1 MVPKYSGEVM
11 LLGRLFAALSIISLG
26 LIGCVSTPVKETA
39 KNYPPANVSNAVR
52 AQSPEND
59 LSASADE
66 INVVAAES
74 IAKPGLKTSGSNI
87 VALVNGEAVLEEEV
101 LLTLS
106 QGIGEGAN
114 DSAKRKAAINQLVER
129 EIVIQDAYTRLSK
142 NPQAK
147 KFLDKLQEMAGKEFD
162 RYVRLLK
169 DRNKSLSD
177 QEFKVLLESQGIS
190 IDLLRRQ
197 SERNFIAMQYMQTR
211 ILPNLDRI
219 GHKQIRDYYE
229 SHPEEFQ
236 IQDSVEWK
244 DIFISYRNSKSH
256 EEAREIAQKVAERA
270 KKGEDFA
277 KLSKEYC
284 HGDGAFRNAEGIGRK
299 KGEIKPVQVEKYLF
313 ELKDGEVGP
322 LVELPTGVHVIMLVK
337 REYAGIKIFD
347 EKVQKQVRDRLRN
360 EAGQYEMKRMLS
372 DMKRQAVIE
381 YIHD

>member
-1 MVPKYSGEVM
+1 MS
-11 LLGRLFAALSIISLG
+11 LGRLFGVFSIISLG

-39 KNYPPANVSNAVR
+39 NNYPPANVSNGVR

-66 INVVAAES
+66 IKLAATES
-74 IAKPGLKTSGSNI
+74 ISKPGQKATGSHI

-106 QGIGEGAN
+106 QGIGEGSN
-114 DSAKRKAAINQLVER
+114 DSARRKAAINQLVER

-169 DRNKSLSD
+169 ERNKSLSD
-177 QEFKVLLESQGIS
+177 PEFKVLLESQGIS
-190 IDLLRRQ
+190 LDLLRRQ

-219 GHKQIRDYYE
+219 GHKQIRDYYDT
-229 SHPEEFQ
+229 HPEEFQ

-256 EEAREIAQKVAERA
+256 DEARETAQKVAERA

-313 ELKDGEVGP
+313 DLKDGEVGP

-337 REYAGIKIFD
+337 REYAGIRVFD

>member
-11 LLGRLFAALSIISLG
+11 LLGRLFAVLSIISLS

-39 KNYPPANVSNAVR
+39 KNYPPATVSSAAR

-59 LSASADE
+59 LLASADE
-66 INVVAAES
+66 IKVAEAEA
-74 IAKPGLKTSGSNI
+74 IAKPGQKNLGSNI

-114 DSAKRKAAINQLVER
+114 ESAKRKAAINQLVER

>member
-1 MVPKYSGEVM
+1 MW
-11 LLGRLFAALSIISLG
+11 LGRLFAAFSIINLG
-26 LIGCVSTPVKETA
+26 LLGCVSTPVADTA
-39 KNYPPANVSNAVR
+39 KNYPPATLSNAVR

-59 LSASADE
+59 NYVSAE
-66 INVVAAES
+66 EVKVASVEA
-74 IAKPGLKTSGSNI
+74 IAKPGKKTTGSNI

-106 QGIGEGAN
+106 QGVGEGAN

-177 QEFKVLLESQGIS
+177 PEFSALLESQGIS
-190 IDLLRRQ
+190 LDLLRRQ

-229 SHPEEFQ
+229 THPEEFQ

-244 DIFISYRNSKSH
+244 DIFISYRNSKSK
-256 EEAREIAQKVAERA
+256 EDAMDTAQKVVERA

-337 REYAGIKIFD
+337 RENAGIRVFD

>member
-1 MVPKYSGEVM
+1 M
-11 LLGRLFAALSIISLG
+11 LLGRLFAVLSIISLG
-26 LIGCVSTPVKETA
+26 LIGCVSTPAKETA
-39 KNYPPANVSNAVR
+39 KNYPPATVSNAAR

-66 INVVAAES
+66 IKVVAAEPLP
-74 IAKPGLKTSGSNI
+74 KPGQKNTGSNI

-169 DRNKSLSD
+169 ERNKSLSD
-177 QEFKVLLESQGIS
+177 PEFKALLESQGIS
-190 IDLLRRQ
+190 LDLLRRQ

-211 ILPNLDRI
+211 IIPNLDRI
-219 GHKQIRDYYE
+219 GHKQIRDYYDT
-229 SHPEEFQ
+229 HPEEFQ

-244 DIFISYRNSKSH
+244 DIFISYRNSKSQ
-256 EEAREIAQKVAERA
+256 EEARETAQKIVEKA

-322 LVELPTGVHVIMLVK
+322 LVELPTGIHIIMLVK
-337 REYAGIKIFD
+337 RELAGIKVFD

>member
-1 MVPKYSGEVM
+1 M
-11 LLGRLFAALSIISLG
+11 LTGRLLVGFSILFIG
-26 LIGCVSTPVKETA
+26 LIGCVSTPVKDNA
-39 KNYPPANVSNAVR
+39 QNYPPATVSNGAR
-52 AQSPEND
+52 AQSPENE
-59 LSASADE
+59 LNASADE
-66 INVVAAES
+66 IKVEPAEN
-74 IAKPGLKTSGSNI
+74 IAKPGQKNTGSNI

-106 QGIGEGAN
+106 QGIGEGGAN
-114 DSAKRKAAINQLVER
+114 DAAKRKAAINQLVER
-129 EIVIQDAYTRLSK
+129 EIVIQDAYNRLTK

-169 DRNKSLSD
+169 ERNKSLSD
-177 QEFKVLLESQGIS
+177 AEFKTLLESQGVS
-190 IDLLRRQ
+190 LDLLRRQ

-211 ILPNLDRI
+211 IIPNLDRI
-219 GHKQIRDYYE
+219 GHKQIRDYYDT
-229 SHPEEFQ
+229 HPEEFQ

-256 EEAREIAQKVAERA
+256 EEALETAKKIAEKA
-270 KKGEDFA
+270 KKGEDFS

-284 HGDGAFRNAEGIGRK
+284 HGDGAFRNGEGIGRK
-299 KGEIKPVQVEKYLF
+299 RGEIKPVQVEKYLF
-313 ELKDGEVGP
+313 EMKDGEVGP

-337 REYAGIKIFD
+337 REYAGIKVFD

>member
-1 MVPKYSGEVM
+1 
-11 LLGRLFAALSIISLG
+11 
-26 LIGCVSTPVKETA
+26 
-39 KNYPPANVSNAVR
+39 
-52 AQSPEND
+52 
-59 LSASADE
+59 
-66 INVVAAES
+66 
-74 IAKPGLKTSGSNI
+74 
-87 VALVNGEAVLEEEV
+87 
-101 LLTLS
+101 
-106 QGIGEGAN
+106 
-114 DSAKRKAAINQLVER
+114 
-129 EIVIQDAYTRLSK
+129 LSK

-169 DRNKSLSD
+169 ERNKSLSD
-177 QEFKVLLESQGIS
+177 PEFKALLESQGIS
-190 IDLLRRQ
+190 LDLLRRQ

-211 ILPNLDRI
+211 IIPNLDRI
-219 GHKQIRDYYE
+219 GHKQIRDYYDT
-229 SHPEEFQ
+229 HPEEFQ

-244 DIFISYRNSKSH
+244 DIFISYRNSKSQ
-256 EEAREIAQKVAERA
+256 EEARETAQKIVEKA

-322 LVELPTGVHVIMLVK
+322 LVELPTGIHIIMLVK
-337 REYAGIKIFD
+337 RELAGIKVFD

>member
-1 MVPKYSGEVM
+1 M
-11 LLGRLFAALSIISLG
+11 LLGRLFAVLSIISLG
-26 LIGCVSTPVKETA
+26 LIGCVSTPFKETA
-39 KNYPPANVSNAVR
+39 KNYPPATVSNAAR

-66 INVVAAES
+66 IKVAAAES
-74 IAKPGLKTSGSNI
+74 LPKPGQKNTGSNI

-169 DRNKSLSD
+169 ERNKSLSD
-177 QEFKVLLESQGIS
+177 PEFKALLESQGIS
-190 IDLLRRQ
+190 LDLLRRQ

-244 DIFISYRNSKSH
+244 DIFISYRNSKSQ
-256 EEAREIAQKVAERA
+256 EEAMETAQKIVEKA

-322 LVELPTGVHVIMLVK
+322 LVELPTGIHIIMLVK
-337 REYAGIKIFD
+337 RELAGIKVFD

>member
-1 MVPKYSGEVM
+1 M
-11 LLGRLFAALSIISLG
+11 LLGRLFVVFSIISIG
-26 LIGCVSTPVKETA
+26 LIGCVSTPVKDTA
-39 KNYPPANVSNAVR
+39 ENYPPVTVSKAVR
-52 AQSPEND
+52 AKSPEND
-59 LSASADE
+59 LYVSADE
-66 INVVAAES
+66 VKVAAVES
-74 IAKPGLKTSGSNI
+74 ISKPGKKTTGSNI

-106 QGIGEGAN
+106 QGIGEGPN

-177 QEFKVLLESQGIS
+177 PEFKALLESQGIS
-190 IDLLRRQ
+190 LDLLRRQ

-229 SHPEEFQ
+229 THPEEFQ

-244 DIFISYRNSKSH
+244 DIFISYRNSKSK
-256 EEAREIAQKVAERA
+256 EDAMDTALKVVEKA
-270 KKGEDFA
+270 KKGEDFT

-322 LVELPTGVHVIMLVK
+322 LVELPTGVHIIMLVK
-337 REYAGIKIFD
+337 RENAGIRVFD

-381 YIHD
+381 YIYD

>member
-1 MVPKYSGEVM
+1 M
-11 LLGRLFAALSIISLG
+11 LLGRLFAVLSIISLG

-39 KNYPPANVSNAVR
+39 KNYPPATVSNAAR

-66 INVVAAES
+66 IKVAAAES
-74 IAKPGLKTSGSNI
+74 LPKPGQKNTGSNI

-169 DRNKSLSD
+169 ERNKSLSD
-177 QEFKVLLESQGIS
+177 PEFKALLESQGIS
-190 IDLLRRQ
+190 LDLLRRQ

-211 ILPNLDRI
+211 IIPNLDRI
-219 GHKQIRDYYE
+219 GHKQIRDYYDT
-229 SHPEEFQ
+229 HPEEFQ

-244 DIFISYRNSKSH
+244 DIFISYRNSKSQ
-256 EEAREIAQKVAERA
+256 EEAMETARKIVEKA

-322 LVELPTGVHVIMLVK
+322 LVELPTGIHIIMLVK
-337 REYAGIKIFD
+337 RELAGIKVFD

-381 YIHD
+381 YI

>member
-1 MVPKYSGEVM
+1 M
-11 LLGRLFAALSIISLG
+11 LLGRLFAVLSIISLG

-39 KNYPPANVSNAVR
+39 KNYPPPTVSNAAR

-66 INVVAAES
+66 IKVAAAEPLP
-74 IAKPGLKTSGSNI
+74 KPGQKNTGSNI

-169 DRNKSLSD
+169 ERNKSLSD
-177 QEFKVLLESQGIS
+177 PEFKALLESQGIS
-190 IDLLRRQ
+190 LDLLRRQ

-211 ILPNLDRI
+211 IIPNLDRI
-219 GHKQIRDYYE
+219 GHKQIRDYYDT
-229 SHPEEFQ
+229 HPEEFQ

-284 HGDGAFRNAEGIGRK
+284 HGDGAFRNAEGIGRE

-337 REYAGIKIFD
+337 REHAGIKAFD

>member
-1 MVPKYSGEVM
+1 M
-11 LLGRLFAALSIISLG
+11 LLGRLFAVLSIISLG

-39 KNYPPANVSNAVR
+39 KNYPPPTVSNAAR

-66 INVVAAES
+66 IKVAAAEPLP
-74 IAKPGLKTSGSNI
+74 KPGQKNTGSNI

-169 DRNKSLSD
+169 ERNKSLSD
-177 QEFKVLLESQGIS
+177 PEFKALLESQGIS
-190 IDLLRRQ
+190 LDLLRRQ

-211 ILPNLDRI
+211 IIPNLDRI
-219 GHKQIRDYYE
+219 GHKQIRDYYDT
-229 SHPEEFQ
+229 HPEEFQ

-244 DIFISYRNSKSH
+244 DIFISYRNSKSQ
-256 EEAREIAQKVAERA
+256 EEARETAQKIVEKA

-322 LVELPTGVHVIMLVK
+322 LVELPTGIHIIMLVK
-337 REYAGIKIFD
+337 RELAGIKVFD